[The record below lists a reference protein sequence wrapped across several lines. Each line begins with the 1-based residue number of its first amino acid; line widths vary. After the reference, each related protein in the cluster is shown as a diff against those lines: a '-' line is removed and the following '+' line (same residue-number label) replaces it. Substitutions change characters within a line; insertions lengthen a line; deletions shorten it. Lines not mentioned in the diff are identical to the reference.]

1 MEQKLI
7 YAAVR
12 LLLLLTQKR
21 TWILPSNFKT
31 GGHDY
36 SNECNLLKDLNLVR
50 VRHKKKEAIIKI
62 TSKGHRALRG
72 LRPKK
77 QRVNFVIMVWD
88 EYLAYLRNGKVGPQL
103 EEAGNTFKSLLE
115 RESQILKK
123 KVEDKT

>member
-1 MEQKLI
+1 MEQELI

-21 TWILPSNFKT
+21 TWRLSSNFKT

-36 SNECNLLKDLNLVR
+36 SKECSLLKDLNLVR
-50 VRHKKKEAIIKI
+50 VKLQKEEAIIKI
-62 TSKGHRALRG
+62 TSKGHRALKG

-77 QRVNFVIMVWD
+77 QRINFVIMVWD
-88 EYLAYLRNGKVGPQL
+88 EYLVYLRNGKVGLQL

-115 RESQILKK
+115 RESQTLKK
-123 KVEDKT
+123 KMEDKT